1 LNDTPLYD
9 ISKINNKN
17 VTYKEILYVM
27 ASKLDLYKVFCE
39 VARSKSFSKTA
50 KALFMTQPAVSQS
63 ILQLENSL
71 GTRLFIRTP
80 RGVTLTQEGEL
91 IFEYARS
98 AINLLEMGEEK
109 LKGMHGLV
117 TGKLSI
123 GVSDTTAKLFLLPYL
138 DSFHKQC
145 PNIKLNIVNG
155 TTIELCELLKAGHID
170 LAICN
175 LPVEDPSI
183 QSEPYMTVH
192 DIFVAGTAFIDKIT
206 HPLSFKELTQLPL
219 IFLEQK
225 SNSRRYVEKFL
236 LNRGIRLTPEIEL
249 GSHDLLISLAKIN
262 LGVSCVIKEYSQD
275 EINSGALFEVPLT
288 ENIPE
293 RHIGLCYLKRVP
305 LSPGARKFSDLIK
318 K

>member
-1 LNDTPLYD
+1 MP
-9 ISKINNKN
+9 
-17 VTYKEILYVM
+17 
-27 ASKLDLYKVFCE
+27 SKLDLYKIFCD

-71 GTRLFIRTP
+71 GAKLFIRTP
-80 RGVTLTQEGEL
+80 KGVTLTQEGEL
-91 IFEYARS
+91 IYEYARS
-98 AINLLEMGEEK
+98 AISLLEMGEEK
-109 LKGMHGLV
+109 LKDIQGLL

-123 GVSDTTAKLFLLPYL
+123 GVGDTTAKLYLLPYL
-138 DSFHKQC
+138 DNFHKQC

-155 TTIELCELLKAGHID
+155 TTIELCEMLKNGHID

-175 LPVEDPSI
+175 LPIEDPLI

-192 DIFVAGTAFIDKIT
+192 DIFVAGTAFKDKIN
-206 HPLSFKELTQLPL
+206 HPLSFEELTRLPL

-225 SNSRRYVEKFL
+225 SNSRRYVEQFL
-236 LNRGIRLTPEIEL
+236 LNKGIRITPEIEL

-262 LGVSCVIKEYSQD
+262 LGVSCVIKEYSQE
-275 EINSGALFEVPLT
+275 EIKSGALFEVPLT

-293 RHIGLCYLKRVP
+293 RHIGLCYLKRFP
-305 LSPGARKFSDLIK
+305 LSPGAKKFTSLIK
-318 K
+318 Q